1 MKREKMGN
9 LLIGSYR
16 ARLDRSGRLKIPEK
30 FRLAIEEEYG
40 KDIVITSYTGEA
52 IQIYPLPVWQK
63 LTGITTEGALYL
75 KPSIRNFHRHVN
87 RYGNHYEIDPKG
99 RVLISQALR
108 ERAKLNEEVEV
119 IGLSNHLEV
128 WDKDIL
134 DEKLEARPLTDEDF
148 EIISELKPKG
158 KPE

>member
-1 MKREKMGN
+1 MGN
-9 LLIGSYR
+9 FLIGSYK
-16 ARLDRSGRLKIPEK
+16 ARLDKSGRIKIPEK

-40 KDIVITSYTGEA
+40 KDVVITSLEGEA

-63 LTGITTEGALYL
+63 LTAITSEGTLHL
-75 KPSIRNFHRHVN
+75 KPAVKKFHLNVN
-87 RYGNHYEIDPKG
+87 RFGNHYEIDSKG
-99 RVLISQALR
+99 RILINSTLR

-119 IGLSNHLEV
+119 IGLSTYIEV

-134 DEKLEARPLTDEDF
+134 DKKLEEKPLTDEDF
-148 EIISELKPKG
+148 ETISELKPKG

>member
-1 MKREKMGN
+1 MGN
-9 LLIGSYR
+9 FLIGSYR
-16 ARLDRSGRLKIPEK
+16 ARLDKSGRLKIPEK

-40 KDIVITSYTGEA
+40 KDVVITSLEGEA
-52 IQIYPLPVWQK
+52 IQVYPLPVWQNI
-63 LTGITTEGALYL
+63 TDITTEGTLPL
-75 KPSIRNFHRHVN
+75 KPAVKKFHLRMN
-87 RYGNHYEIDPKG
+87 RFGNHYEIDSKG
-99 RVLISQALR
+99 RVLISPVLR

-119 IGLSNHLEV
+119 IGLSNYLEI

-134 DEKLEARPLTDEDF
+134 DKKLEERPLTDEDF